1 MEDTENIKP
10 RKKDGWDIAK
20 VVLEP
25 VGGLLTAIAVTLLG
39 FYGSRVIEQQQRF
52 DSNFRL
58 YSELMSRREES
69 ESALRKDMFKSIID
83 SFLKPDKENSSLDGQ
98 LLHLELLAYNFHE
111 SLNLKPLFTH
121 IEKSIQSIKNPTEKA
136 EQVNRLERVAREVTR
151 KQMLILEEAGKKFER
166 QIDLDSLK
174 NNPGGIM
181 LDEDSITVN
190 NIERLI
196 RIIALEA
203 DQKTK
208 NIKVRL
214 EVRTLNDSL
223 NPDDEPNVIE
233 FWVGF
238 FDFPMIDNTRLS
250 HDQRCA
256 IVLTN
261 FDEQSADI
269 SVLDFPG
276 SHASLRE
283 KPYFDDIIGNLRKG
297 NQQSE

>member
-1 MEDTENIKP
+1 MEETENIKP

-25 VGGLLTAIAVTLLG
+25 VGGLLTAIAVALLG

-83 SFLKPDKENSSLDGQ
+83 SFLKPGMENSPLDGQ
-98 LLHLELLAYNFHE
+98 LLNLELLAYNFHE

-121 IEKSIQSIKNPTEKA
+121 IEKSIQSMKNPAEKTE
-136 EQVNRLERVAREVTR
+136 QFNRLERVAREVTR

-181 LDEDSITVN
+181 LDEDSMTVN
-190 NIERLI
+190 NIKRLF

-297 NQQSE
+297 NQHAE